1 MTTKR
6 TINWRNVAI
15 ILAATALV
23 SAFLLICI
31 QDKILADISVGNWR
45 KIASRTGLV
54 VLAGLLVALRF
65 EAPIHINRSTPIRTL
80 RNLFL
85 AVIFLSVLFYPIIAQ
100 LPFLSKSIREVSQ
113 TVLKNR
119 TSLTEKI
126 AALATTFPKEF
137 EKYASNNLNLPKSFI
152 HLQALIKVYCLGIS
166 PNPNTALG
174 KNGFYYEGWG
184 ASRVEK
190 SIVEKF
196 DNIADYMGQAPFSK
210 ADLKQWKRALEQR
223 KYWLEEQGVEFV
235 FVLVPTKALVYPEFL
250 PTNLQN
256 VRKGS
261 TRYDQLTEFLRTSSD
276 IHFIDM
282 LPHLLRAKEAQ
293 PYPLLFYKTDVHWNF
308 FGAFIAYQA
317 IIDELRVMFPHFQ
330 LKHPELS
337 EFDLSIDKH
346 WAHERFV
353 DMVGLPVSLHKNE
366 HYITLVPKAG
376 GRYDAALDLPR
387 KGISDVFPPEK
398 PVKAADG
405 TSMNLRLIE
414 NPAAPLRS
422 MMLLGDSFLEK
433 CVYFF
438 SADAKRIVNHRT
450 VVNFPDHLLKY
461 EKPDIVIQEIL
472 NMFILRDP
480 PKNPRNLGPP
490 YLRGKFADT
499 EGNVVIKKSSDDFV
513 ERMRSDK
520 RTLEVH
526 LPDDPQQ
533 TEEEVWMARLTLSR
547 RAPDKIGIRLYAT
560 DNREIV
566 LPSHEVA
573 EDANSLFFEI
583 PAQKIARISIESKD
597 DTNLA
602 LAPEALQINSDRSKI
617 LTVR

>member
-6 TINWRNVAI
+6 TINWRNVVI
-15 ILAATALV
+15 ILIATALI

-31 QDKILADISVGNWR
+31 QDKILADISAGNWWG
-45 KIASRTGLV
+45 IASRTGLV
-54 VLAGLLVALRF
+54 VLAGLIVTLRF
-65 EAPIHINRSTPIRTL
+65 EAPIHINRNTPIRTL

-85 AVIFLSVLFYPIIAQ
+85 AVIFLSVLFYPITTQ
-100 LPFLSKSIREVSQ
+100 LPFLSKSIKEVTK

-126 AALATTFPKEF
+126 VALTTTFPKEF
-137 EKYASNNLNLPKSFI
+137 EKYASSNLNLPKSFI

-166 PNPNTALG
+166 PNPNTVLG

-223 KYWLEEQGVEFV
+223 KYWLKEQGIEFV
-235 FVLVPTKALVYPEFL
+235 FVLVPTKALVYPEYL

-256 VRKGS
+256 IRKGA

-317 IIDELRVMFPHFQ
+317 IIDELRVMFPHHN
-330 LKHPELS
+330 LRHPELS

-346 WAHERFV
+346 WAHYRFI

-366 HYITLVPKAG
+366 HYITLIPKPG
-376 GRYDAALDLPR
+376 GRYDSAFDLPP

-398 PVKAADG
+398 PLKAVDG

-414 NPAAPLRS
+414 NPKAPLRS

-450 VVNFPDHLLKY
+450 VVNFPDQLLKY
-461 EKPDIVIQEIL
+461 EKPDIVIQEIN

-480 PKNPRNLGPP
+480 PKNPRNLVPP
-490 YLRGKFADT
+490 YLRGKFAGT

-513 ERMRSDK
+513 LWGNGDK
-520 RTLEVH
+520 RALEVL
-526 LPDDPQQ
+526 LPDDPNH
-533 TEEEVWMARLTLSR
+533 TEEAMRIAKFILYSQS
-547 RAPDKIGIRLYAT
+547 AGGIDIRLYAA
-560 DNREIV
+560 DNREV
-566 LPSHEVA
+566 SFSQHAVTEGTNTLLFEMPS
-573 EDANSLFFEI
+573 
-583 PAQKIARISIESKD
+583 QKIARITFEGQSGANPPCTPES
-597 DTNLA
+597 
-602 LAPEALQINSDRSKI
+602 LQINSDAASSPS
-617 LTVR
+617 L

>member
-1 MTTKR
+1 MIDKT
-6 TINWRNVAI
+6 TINWRNAAI
-15 ILAATALV
+15 VLLATALV
-23 SAFLLICI
+23 SAFLLLCI
-31 QDKILADISVGNWR
+31 QDKMLADISAGNWR
-45 KIASRTGLV
+45 KIASRTGLI
-54 VLAGLLVALRF
+54 VLAGFLVALRF
-65 EAPIHINRSTPIRTL
+65 EAPIHINRSTPLRTL

-85 AVIFLSVLFYPIIAQ
+85 ALIFLSVLFYPIASQ
-100 LPFLSKSIREVSQ
+100 LPFLTKSIREVKH
-113 TVLKNR
+113 TVLKNQ
-119 TSLTEKI
+119 TTLTEKI
-126 AALATTFPKEF
+126 VALAKNFPKEF
-137 EKYASNNLNLPKSFI
+137 EKYAGSNLYLPKSFI

-210 ADLKQWKRALEQR
+210 ADLRQWKRALEQR
-223 KYWLEEQGVEFV
+223 RYWLKEQGIEFV
-235 FVLVPTKALVYPEFL
+235 FVLVPTKALVYPEYL

-256 VRKGS
+256 IRKGS
-261 TRYDQLTEFLRTSSD
+261 TRYDQLTEFLRASSD

-317 IIDELRVMFPHFQ
+317 IIDELREMFPHYN
-330 LKHPELS
+330 LRHPELS
-337 EFDLSIDKH
+337 EFDLSINKH
-346 WAHERFV
+346 WAHYRFV

-366 HYITLVPKAG
+366 HYITLVPKPG
-376 GRYDAALDLPR
+376 GRYDSALDLPP

-414 NPAAPLRS
+414 NPKAPLSS
-422 MMLLGDSFLEK
+422 MLLLGDSFLEK

-438 SADAKRIVNHRT
+438 SADAKRVLNHRT
-450 VVNFPDHLLKY
+450 VVNFPDYILRY

-472 NMFILRDP
+472 NMFILREP
-480 PKNPRNLGPP
+480 PNNPRELGPA

-499 EGNVVIKKSSDDFV
+499 AGNVVVTKTRGDFV
-513 ERMRSDK
+513 ARESGDK
-520 RTLEVH
+520 KVVEVV
-526 LPDDPQQ
+526 LPNDPNH
-533 TEEEVWMARLTLSR
+533 TEEEMRIARFTLSCQKAGR
-547 RAPDKIGIRLYAT
+547 IDIRLYDAADKEVSLSAHAVT
-560 DNREIV
+560 EGTNTLMFEM
-566 LPSHEVA
+566 PS
-573 EDANSLFFEI
+573 
-583 PAQKIARISIESKD
+583 QKIARMTFTGQGG
-597 DTNLA
+597 TNLPFT
-602 LAPEALQINSDRSKI
+602 PESLQINSDAAFKPAR
-617 LTVR
+617 